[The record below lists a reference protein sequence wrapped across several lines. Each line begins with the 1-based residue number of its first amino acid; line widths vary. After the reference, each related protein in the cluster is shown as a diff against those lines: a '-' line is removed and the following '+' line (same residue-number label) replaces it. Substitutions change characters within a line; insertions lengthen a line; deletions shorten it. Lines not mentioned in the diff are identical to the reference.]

1 MIQERVPSSIRVDPC
16 MHADDSATGFE

>member
-16 MHADDSATGFE
+16 MHAYDSATGFE